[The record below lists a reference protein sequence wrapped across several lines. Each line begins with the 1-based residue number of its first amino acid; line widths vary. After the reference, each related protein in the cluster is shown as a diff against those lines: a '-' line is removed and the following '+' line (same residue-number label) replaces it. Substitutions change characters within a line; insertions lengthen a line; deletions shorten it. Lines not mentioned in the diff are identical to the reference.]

1 MLKALLP
8 LFLSAIALSA
18 QSSPARPAFEKFPV
32 ASIYDGEPAAPTLTK
47 DQRMFRTVIRRG
59 ARSPVQFAGHYTVP
73 EFGCGTG
80 CSGSYFVD
88 SITGRV
94 FDGFII
100 SDFPM
105 EWREQHPA
113 DPQTHIQFMPSSSLV
128 KINGCPNERDC
139 GYYDYV
145 MVEGKGLKLVQKW
158 LLPKEFQE

>member
-1 MLKALLP
+1 
-8 LFLSAIALSA
+8 
-18 QSSPARPAFEKFPV
+18 
-32 ASIYDGEPAAPTLTK
+32 
-47 DQRMFRTVIRRG
+47 
-59 ARSPVQFAGHYTVP
+59 
-73 EFGCGTG
+73 
-80 CSGSYFVD
+80 
-88 SITGRV
+88 
-94 FDGFII
+94 
-100 SDFPM
+100 M